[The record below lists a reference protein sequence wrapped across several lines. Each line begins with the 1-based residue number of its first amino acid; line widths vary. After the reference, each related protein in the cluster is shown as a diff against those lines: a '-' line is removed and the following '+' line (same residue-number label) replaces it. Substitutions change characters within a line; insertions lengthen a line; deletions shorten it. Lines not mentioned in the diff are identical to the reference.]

1 MGVITE
7 ENYSLQAK
15 NLLDSIVEE
24 YLIKIEKLHTDNF
37 YFHELKKMRF
47 KINNRTRKFS
57 DLSEIKNNFND
68 NFFQIIVFNIDY
80 INLIT
85 DELTLL
91 SYSYETKGQII
102 NVLKKEL
109 KYNEIITIVEDL
121 DKLENKIL
129 TQCSKARLEPIL
141 RAKNALENDFIEQNI
156 SRETAQKCQ
165 IYFSNAEKKIFEISL
180 KKKKEIL
187 GVKFFQKYEIES
199 LRN

>member
-1 MGVITE
+1 MITE

-15 NLLDSIVEE
+15 NLLDSIIEE
-24 YLIKIEKLHTDNF
+24 YLIKIEKLHPDNF

-47 KINNRTRKFS
+47 KINNRTRKFT
-57 DLSEIKNNFND
+57 DLSEIKNNFYD

-80 INLIT
+80 ITLIT

-91 SYSYETKGQII
+91 SYSYETKGQMI

-156 SRETAQKCQ
+156 SRETTQKCQ
-165 IYFSNAEKKIFEISL
+165 IYFSNAEKKIYEISL

-187 GVKFFQKYEIES
+187 GIKYFQKYKTES
-199 LRN
+199 LQN

>member
-24 YLIKIEKLHTDNF
+24 YLIKIEKLHTDN
-37 YFHELKKMRF
+37 FHELKKMRF

-156 SRETAQKCQ
+156 SRETAKKCQ
-165 IYFSNAEKKIFEISL
+165 IYFSNAEKKIYEISL
-180 KKKKEIL
+180 KKKKDIL
-187 GVKFFQKYEIES
+187 GVKYFQKYEIES
-199 LRN
+199 LQN